1 MIVELLRWLRDRAKQ
16 DGSSGN
22 QEGKHGG
29 FNRIS
34 RG

>member
-1 MIVELLRWLRDRAKQ
+1 MIVELLRWLRDRGQ
-16 DGSSGN
+16 QGGGSGN